1 MSMMV
6 FLAYEML
13 PIKVMANGKNYARGI
28 ELSNLYVKIESLNLQ
43 LL

>member
-13 PIKVMANGKNYARGI
+13 PIKVMANGKNYAREVGW
-28 ELSNLYVKIESLNLQ
+28 
-43 LL
+43 